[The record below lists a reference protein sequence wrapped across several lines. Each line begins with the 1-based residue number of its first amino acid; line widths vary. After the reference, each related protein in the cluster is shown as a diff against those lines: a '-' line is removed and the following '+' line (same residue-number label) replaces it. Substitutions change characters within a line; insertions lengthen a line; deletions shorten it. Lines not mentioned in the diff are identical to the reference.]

1 MTEVEQLIAN
11 GAHSVGG
18 EVVAGNVVMAV
29 ARNGGHDITDAG
41 RAFNAATAKPAK
53 ATKTAVE
60 KPTTV

>member
-41 RAFNAATAKPAK
+41 PSQLKQLRPR
-53 ATKTAVE
+53 
-60 KPTTV
+60 